1 MRGLRLVLKR
11 VKVVIF
17 IVNLKVKVVYYVI
30 EY

>member
-1 MRGLRLVLKR
+1 MRGFRLILKR

>member
-1 MRGLRLVLKR
+1 MRGFRLILKR

-17 IVNLKVKVVYYVI
+17 IVNLKVKIVYYVI

>member
-1 MRGLRLVLKR
+1 MRGVRLVLKR

>member
-1 MRGLRLVLKR
+1 MRGFRLILKR

-17 IVNLKVKVVYYVI
+17 IVNLKVKVVYYEI

>member
-1 MRGLRLVLKR
+1 MRGFRLVLKR

>member
-1 MRGLRLVLKR
+1 MRGFILVLKR